1 MITFATCCLVV
12 VLQEPSSTHGE
23 TTQEWTRKTSGENI
37 VSIELV
43 SRRYEAEGKPDLW
56 LVGVAHIAD
65 ASFYKEINSL
75 LDPMDIVLFESVRP
89 TGSRPPGGAT
99 DEERIAST
107 TLSMEFVADIA
118 KRTAEETGEIP

>member
-1 MITFATCCLVV
+1 MITFPIFCLAVI
-12 VLQEPSSTHGE
+12 LQEPSSTLAE
-23 TTQEWTRKTSGENI
+23 NTQEWTRKTSGENI

-43 SRRYEAEGKPDLW
+43 SRRYEANGKPDLW

-65 ASFYKEINSL
+65 ASFYEEINSL

-89 TGSRPPGGAT
+89 TGSRPPGGDT

-107 TLSMEFVADIA
+107 TLSRKRV
-118 KRTAEETGEIP
+118 RTAVDSAS